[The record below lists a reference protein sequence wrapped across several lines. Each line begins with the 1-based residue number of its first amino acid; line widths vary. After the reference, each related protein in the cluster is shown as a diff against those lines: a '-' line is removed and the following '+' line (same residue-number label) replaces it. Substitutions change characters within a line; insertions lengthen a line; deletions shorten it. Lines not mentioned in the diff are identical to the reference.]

1 VQFDPSVTAAM
12 STWTNWS
19 GSVTAAPADIL
30 RPKTES
36 KLSAIVAR
44 ARKMRVAG
52 AGHSFMPL
60 CETDG
65 TLLSLSDLEGEV
77 EVSVDRTRAWA
88 PAGWSLAKLTAA
100 LWEKGVSL
108 INQGDVN
115 PQALAGAIATGTHG
129 TGATLGSISTA
140 ARAFHLV
147 LADGS
152 VVTCSASERP
162 ELFQAQRLSL
172 GLLGVATRIEIDVLP
187 AYHLEERIET
197 LPLDDVAERWD
208 ELRAS
213 NRHVE
218 FFVFPYAD
226 TALLKMLN
234 PASAEG
240 EMKEEDDENEA
251 FRMVCEACMEN
262 PALIPT
268 VQPNLVPSG
277 VKKRRVGPAYR
288 IFPSERTVPFE
299 EMEYELP
306 RAAGWPALREVI
318 AMIRKRELPVTFPF
332 ELRLTAGDDIWLSPF
347 HIGPGASISMH
358 QYAKMPFRDVF
369 AAAEPIFRAHGGRP
383 HWAKRHTLTWRDV
396 EALYP
401 NASRFRDVVRAHDPQ
416 GKFANAHLSELFE
429 L

>member
-1 VQFDPSVTAAM
+1 MT
-12 STWTNWS
+12 TWTNWS
-19 GSVTAAPADIL
+19 GSVTAAPAEIL

-36 KLSAIVAR
+36 ELSAIVAR

-65 TLLSLSDLEGEV
+65 TLLSLGDLEGEV

-100 LWEKGVSL
+100 FWERGVSL

-208 ELRAS
+208 ELAAS

-234 PASAEG
+234 PASAER

-347 HIGPGASISMH
+347 HIGLGASISMH

-401 NASRFRDVVRAHDPQ
+401 NASRFRGVVRAHDPQ